1 VACREVG
8 GEVIFTVN
16 NPGEIPEQ
24 VRKKIFRGRV
34 STKSRNRGLGLHS
47 IQLLVDILGG
57 KVEVTSSADEGTTFL
72 VRLPKVYAS
81 NTNR

>member
-1 VACREVG
+1 
-8 GEVIFTVN
+8 
-16 NPGEIPEQ
+16 
-24 VRKKIFRGRV
+24 
-34 STKSRNRGLGLHS
+34 LHS